1 MNYSISPQIVER
13 IEQLAAELTPLAEI
27 AVLVDIDLDILR
39 QEFSNKDSP
48 ARLAYFRGKAATA
61 NALRKIE
68 LEFAKIGSP
77 VAVQQ
82 TGEYL
87 REMTLDEDF

>member
-1 MNYSISPQIVER
+1 MNYSIPPQIIER
-13 IEQLAAELTPLAEI
+13 IEQLATELTPLAEI

-39 QEFSNKDSP
+39 QEFSRKDSP
-48 ARLAYFRGKAATA
+48 ARLAYFRGKATTA

-87 REMTLDEDF
+87 RDMTLDEDF